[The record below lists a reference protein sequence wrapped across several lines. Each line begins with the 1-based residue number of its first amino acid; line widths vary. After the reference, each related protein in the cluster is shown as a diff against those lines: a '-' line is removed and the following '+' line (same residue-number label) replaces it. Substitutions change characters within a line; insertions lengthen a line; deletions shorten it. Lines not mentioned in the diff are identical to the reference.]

1 MIWLNENHLNNNGHV
16 FWVIFGKILI
26 MQQFN
31 APQQKCIIIDDD
43 QLSIDILSNFIARTG
58 VLTVVAT
65 YTDPIEAILAVRAI
79 GEIDFL
85 FLDIGM
91 EVSGIDVAKVLRDH
105 VRYLIFVTSYEKY
118 ALDAFN
124 VYCDKFIVKPIT
136 YHKIES
142 AIKDILRKEH
152 RDN

>member
-1 MIWLNENHLNNNGHV
+1 
-16 FWVIFGKILI
+16 

-58 VLTVVAT
+58 ALTVVAT
-65 YTDPIEAILAVRAI
+65 YTDPIEAILAIRAI
-79 GEIDFL
+79 AEIDFL

-142 AIKDILRKEH
+142 AIKDIIRKEH